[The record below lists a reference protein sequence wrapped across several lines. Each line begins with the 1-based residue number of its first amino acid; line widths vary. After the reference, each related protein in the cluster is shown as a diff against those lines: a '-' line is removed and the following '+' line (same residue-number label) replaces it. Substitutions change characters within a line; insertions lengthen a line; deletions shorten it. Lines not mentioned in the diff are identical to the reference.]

1 MSDDLNELITLLE
14 SGESKN
20 ITEAAKK
27 LALIPKDVVELPKDK
42 IKNIVKILL
51 ESVDKPGVDDGEL
64 LHALF
69 MITNEMIIKF
79 NIILPEEQAISYE
92 WFLSWF
98 EE

>member
-1 MSDDLNELITLLE
+1 MSDDLTEMVNLLE
-14 SGESKN
+14 NGESEK
-20 ITEAAKK
+20 ITQAAKK
-27 LALIPKDVVELPKDK
+27 LALIPKEVVELPKDQL
-42 IKNIVKILL
+42 KNVVKILL

-79 NIILPEEQAISYE
+79 DIILPEEQAISYE

-98 EE
+98 DQ